1 MPFDLAGKVALV
13 TGGGRGIGAAIATRL
28 AEAGAAVVIA
38 NRTTGPAVELA
49 ADLVARGFVAR
60 AAPLPGLSR
69 QALTDLVDQAA
80 GERGRLDILVHNAGS
95 CPWTLL
101 SEMTEP
107 VLEETLAVNLSAC
120 FWLSQA
126 AIPWFERA
134 GRGRILITSSVTG
147 PRTAMAKATHYA
159 AAKAGVNGF
168 IKAAALELAPRG
180 ITVNGVEPGFISK
193 PGRGSLSTPE
203 VLEAIAHFVPLGHAG
218 RPDDIAFA
226 MLYLASD
233 EAAYITGQTIVVDGG
248 GVLPETGLAMD
259 KLRAKR

>member
-1 MPFDLAGKVALV
+1 MAFDLAGKVALV
-13 TGGGRGIGAAIATRL
+13 TGAGRGIGAAIATRL

-38 NRTTGPAVELA
+38 NRTAEPAEELA
-49 ADLVARGFVAR
+49 AALVARGLAAR
-60 AAPLPGLSR
+60 AAPLPDLSR
-69 QALTDLVDQAA
+69 QALADLVDQAA

-101 SEMTEP
+101 AEMTEP
-107 VLEETLAVNLSAC
+107 VLEDTLAVNLSAC

-126 AIPWFERA
+126 AVPWFERA
-134 GRGRILITSSVTG
+134 GQGRILITSSVTG

-168 IKAAALELAPRG
+168 IKAAAVELAPRR
-180 ITVNGVEPGFISK
+180 ITVNGVEPGFITK

-203 VLEAIAHFVPLGHAG
+203 VLKAIAHFVPLGHAG

-259 KLRAKR
+259 KLRAMQ